1 MALTPAEKQAR
12 YRQRQRERLE
22 AQQRE
27 RINNTELSLTVAD
40 LNRIIADATAAA
52 VQAAAER
59 FAIPAPQEARRA
71 PPEHERD
78 RGRGQPDPAPES
90 LPTPS
95 PDADFMTVGKYTDRH
110 CTDCYLIAGAAYLES
125 TEARFQQD
133 GTVPT
138 NPSHLRA
145 IIGLLMRRIRW
156 TEYCSADE
164 LFDAVAPFR
173 SVCLTK
179 LRELEAGRPETD
191 R

>member
-1 MALTPAEKQAR
+1 MTPAEKQAR

-40 LNRIIADATAAA
+40 LNQIIASATAAA

-59 FAIPAPQEARRA
+59 FAVPAPQDARRA
-71 PPEHERD
+71 PVERERD
-78 RGRGQPDPAPES
+78 QDRGQVASAPED
-90 LPTPS
+90 LPIPT
-95 PDADFMTVGKYTDRH
+95 PDADFMTVGRYTDRH

-125 TEARFQQD
+125 TEARFRQD
-133 GTVPT
+133 GTVPS

-145 IIGLLMRRIRW
+145 IVGLLMRRIRW
-156 TEYCSADE
+156 VEYCNADE
-164 LFDAVAPFR
+164 LFDADAPFR
-173 SVCLTK
+173 SACLTK
-179 LRELEAGRPETD
+179 LHELEADRPTTD